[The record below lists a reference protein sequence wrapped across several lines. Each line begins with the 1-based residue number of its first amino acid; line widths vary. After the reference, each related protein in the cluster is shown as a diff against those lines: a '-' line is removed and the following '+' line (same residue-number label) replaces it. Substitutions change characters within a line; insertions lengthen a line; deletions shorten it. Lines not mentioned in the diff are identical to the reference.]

1 MKQTLKLTLILLS
14 FSLFSC
20 KDELTTELNV
30 TNLRCEYMNEAL
42 IAIQSPRFSWELE
55 SSGNGQSQKA
65 WQIIVSSDKKK
76 TETGKG
82 DIWDS
87 GKRKGKQTFGIKLPE
102 NRLHSFD
109 KYYWRVRV
117 WNNENRVTEWSETAT
132 FITGAFEKS
141 DWKAEWIGDEP
152 EPPLEYP
159 LLYKHIGYLSSYA
172 ANENEEKWVQVDLG
186 KSQDFN
192 MIRLFPSYNN
202 ILKIKNYYFPVD
214 FRIETS
220 NDGQIWKKCAEA
232 SDHRAQGDGPVIIIF
247 DKSTARHIRLTAT
260 KLRGYDQR
268 IFDYEDQ
275 GDPGKMY
282 AFSLGELEVIN
293 DSINSISF
301 CDPGYKK
308 TVLSSGCKV
317 SYKDALIKVDRE
329 DGYDPDMLTDGITD
343 TPPYPERRPIPPS
356 PMMRKTFELRSR
368 PVKALAFVS
377 ALGIYEIAFN
387 EVHPDQRVL
396 APEWTDYN
404 KRVQYQ
410 AYDVTEMLNAGENV
424 ISAQLADGWYA
435 GMLGPTRWSE
445 YFPKRGAY
453 GLNRRLFFQM
463 EVVYP
468 DGAKETIVSEGSW
481 KLFSDGPIRIADHF
495 LGETYDACKEIADW
509 QSVDFDDSTWNNPVS
524 EENKLNLVP
533 QINQPI
539 RIIETLETKSVTKT
553 RKGYYLFDV
562 GENIAGWCN
571 IRIEGKSGDRIV
583 MRHGEI
589 LEDDGELY
597 TENLGAAIQT
607 DTIILGTSGKLQYEP
622 RFTYHGFRFVEV
634 QGLRNPPDKA
644 ILNAKVISS
653 EQPRTGYFECSN
665 PMLNQL
671 YKNINRS
678 HVSNMHG
685 VPTDCPQRDERCGW
699 MGDVYIFAQ
708 TSMFNRNMAAFYN
721 KWMTDIIDAQSERGT
736 FPDIAPHPFGYEKHF
751 TNAPGWADAAIR
763 LPYFMYINYG
773 DIEIIRNNFEAY
785 ERYIGNIVKTNPDL
799 IWRSGLG
806 LNYGDW
812 LNGNTL
818 NAEGFPKTGAQIPS
832 EVFSTIMFYNS
843 VVTLSRMAAG
853 AGFPDKATYYAE
865 LADRIKIAFKE
876 HFIDSEGKIEGDAQ
890 ACYAM
895 ALHYDIFPP
904 GMEEIFEKRMIDKFI
919 PYAGRMNTGFHST
932 LCLMKELVKRG
943 YSDKAFQLLETKEF
957 PSWGYSIEQGATSI
971 WERWDGYVKG
981 RGFQGAGMNSF
992 NHYAFGAIGEWMYE
1006 NILGINPDYDS
1017 PGFSH
1022 FILKPLPGGSLTWA
1036 KGSFN
1041 SISGK
1046 IETSWKKENGKFE
1059 YNFTVPPNTT
1069 ATVYIPSKSSENIGI
1084 IVNESQG
1091 NTEFKNM
1098 GFKDGYVIFEVKPGT
1113 YTSISAL

>member
-1 MKQTLKLTLILLS
+1 MRQINKLTILL
-14 FSLFSC
+14 LFALLSC
-20 KDELTTELNV
+20 KDELTTELFI
-30 TNLRCEYMNEAL
+30 TNPGCEYMTEAL
-42 IAIQSPRFSWELE
+42 IDIQSPRFSWELE
-55 SSGNGQSQKA
+55 SSQNGQNQKA
-65 WQIIVSSDKKK
+65 WQIIVSTDKEKI
-76 TETGKG
+76 EAGKG
-82 DIWDS
+82 DVWDS
-87 GKRKGKQTFGIKLPE
+87 GKKKGNETFGIKLPG

-117 WNNENRVTEWSETAT
+117 WNNEDHVSEWSRTAS
-132 FITGAFEKS
+132 FITGAFDRS
-141 DWKAEWIGDEP
+141 DWTASWTGDEP
-152 EPPLEYP
+152 EPPLDYP
-159 LLYKHIGYLSSYA
+159 LLYKHIGYLSSYT
-172 ANENEEKWVQVDLG
+172 ANQNEEKWVQIDLG
-186 KSQDFN
+186 KNQEFN
-192 MIRLFPSYNN
+192 TIRLYPSYNN
-202 ILKIKNYYFPVD
+202 ILKIKDFYFPLAYK
-214 FRIETS
+214 IETS
-220 NDGQIWKKCAEA
+220 DDGATWKRINET
-232 SDHRAQGDGPVIIIF
+232 SELRSPGGVPVSVNLENTRGRYLRF
-247 DKSTARHIRLTAT
+247 TAT
-260 KLRGYDQR
+260 KLTRYDHR

-275 GDPGKMY
+275 GDPLMMY
-282 AFSLGELEVIN
+282 AFSLAELEVLSN
-293 DSINSISF
+293 DEL
-301 CDPGYKK
+301 
-308 TVLSSGCKV
+308 LSSGCRV

-343 TPPYPERRPIPPS
+343 TPPYPERRLIPPS
-356 PMMRKTFELRSR
+356 PLIRKTFDLRSK
-368 PVKALAFVS
+368 PVKALAYVS

-387 EVHPDQRVL
+387 EVRPDQRVF

-410 AYDVTEMLNAGENV
+410 AYDVTEMLNAGKNV

-435 GMLGPTRWSE
+435 GMLAPTRWSE

-463 EVVYP
+463 EVEYS
-468 DGAKETIVSEGSW
+468 DGNKERILSEGSW
-481 KLFSDGPIRIADHF
+481 KIYPDGPIRIADHF
-495 LGETYDACKEIADW
+495 LGETYDARREIDEW
-509 QSVDFDDSTWNNPVS
+509 QAVDFDDSAWSNAVP

-553 RKGYYLFDV
+553 RKGHYLFDI

-571 IRIEGKSGDRIV
+571 IRLEGKPGDRIV

-589 LEDDGELY
+589 LSDDGELY

-607 DTIILGTSGKLQYEP
+607 DTIILGPAGKLEYEP

-634 QGLRNPPDKA
+634 QGLRNSPDKG
-644 ILNAKVISS
+644 ILKARVISS

-708 TSMFNRNMAAFYN
+708 TSMFNRDMAAFYR
-721 KWMTDIIDAQSERGT
+721 KWMTDILDAQSERGT

-773 DIEIIRNNFEAY
+773 DIEIIRNNFESY

-843 VVTLSRMAAG
+843 VITLSKMAAG
-853 AGFPDKATYYAE
+853 VNMPEKERYYAG
-865 LADRIKIAFKE
+865 LADRIKIAFKNS
-876 HFIDSEGKIEGDAQ
+876 FVDSEGKIEGDAQ

-895 ALHYDIFPP
+895 ALHYEIFTPD
-904 GMEEIFEKRMIDKFI
+904 MEEIFEKRMIDKFI
-919 PYAGRMNTGFHST
+919 PYGGRMNTGFHST

-943 YSDKAFQLLETKEF
+943 YADKAFQLLETKEF
-957 PSWGYSIEQGATSI
+957 PSWGYSIEQVQHRYGN
-971 WERWDGYVKG
+971 
-981 RGFQGAGMNSF
+981 AGMGMLREEASRVR
-992 NHYAFGAIGEWMYE
+992 A
-1006 NILGINPDYDS
+1006 
-1017 PGFSH
+1017 
-1022 FILKPLPGGSLTWA
+1022 
-1036 KGSFN
+1036 
-1041 SISGK
+1041 
-1046 IETSWKKENGKFE
+1046 
-1059 YNFTVPPNTT
+1059 
-1069 ATVYIPSKSSENIGI
+1069 
-1084 IVNESQG
+1084 
-1091 NTEFKNM
+1091 
-1098 GFKDGYVIFEVKPGT
+1098 
-1113 YTSISAL
+1113 